1 MCSPFVDCC
10 FKVKYAV
17 EETKMFLSI
26 CKDKE
31 NFRGTTKE
39 NSEKTVSEN
48 KRSELV
54 NALAAIATNVPAS
67 SVLAQDDEVLS
78 ITSLALS
85 LFEVV

>member
-1 MCSPFVDCC
+1 MCSPFV
-10 FKVKYAV
+10 
-17 EETKMFLSI
+17 MFLSI

-39 NSEKTVSEN
+39 NSEKSVSEN
-48 KRSELV
+48 KRSELA

-67 SVLAQDDEVLS
+67 SVFAQDDEVLS

-85 LFEVV
+85 LFEAV